1 MHGFFVALGF
11 GLVTAAILA
20 FSAVA
25 FSLQYGVSNHPN
37 FAHGELLTIGAYA
50 AYVSQTLTTNLVV
63 GGAAAAVTGGLV
75 AWGMNRGIVEPFV
88 RARARSLVIFI
99 ATIGVA
105 IIIQNSLLAAFTGT
119 NVVYVLPQTAPRSP
133 CAAMGAS

>member
-1 MHGFFVALGF
+1 MHGFFVAFGF

-88 RARARSLVIFI
+88 RARARSLP
-99 ATIGVA
+99 APTSCTCCRRPPPIGWDRFCGRA
-105 IIIQNSLLAAFTGT
+105 GMS
-119 NVVYVLPQTAPRSP
+119 
-133 CAAMGAS
+133 

>member
-37 FAHGELLTIGAYA
+37 FAHGELLTVGAYA
-50 AYVSQTLTTNLVV
+50 AYVSQSLTTNLLV
-63 GGAAAAVTGGLV
+63 GGLTAAAAGGLG
-75 AWGMNRGIVEPFV
+75 AWGMNRGIVEPVV
-88 RARARSLVIFI
+88 RGRARSPVIFI

-105 IIIQNSLLAAFTGT
+105 IIIPDVLLAVF
-119 NVVYVLPQTAPRSP
+119 PRP
-133 CAAMGAS
+133 NRPY

>member
-88 RARARSLVIFI
+88 RAGARRGARIRQRGRGRATPCSDRIGPPQQRRS
-99 ATIGVA
+99 
-105 IIIQNSLLAAFTGT
+105 
-119 NVVYVLPQTAPRSP
+119 
-133 CAAMGAS
+133 